1 MIHCRSRRREA
12 TILVIRL
19 FSINPQKKHYT
30 MAGMWIP
37 SLRKLG
43 LKDEKCLSG
52 EGRHVERLY
61 QAVV

>member
-19 FSINPQKKHYT
+19 FCINPQKKHYT

-43 LKDEKCLSG
+43 LKDEKCQVR
-52 EGRHVERLY
+52 EGM
-61 QAVV
+61 

>member
-1 MIHCRSRRREA
+1 M
-12 TILVIRL
+12 
-19 FSINPQKKHYT
+19 NPQKKHYT
-30 MAGMWIP
+30 MARMWIP

-52 EGRHVERLY
+52 EGRQDEKCLSGEGRHVERLY